1 MLGLSVFRTITSQIV
16 KTEVRMLD
24 YDLPAVLSVLL
35 YVLLGEL
42 LATQRTGLSV
52 RGLLLDAAVT
62 QARAAGSML
71 LYH

>member
-1 MLGLSVFRTITSQIV
+1 
-16 KTEVRMLD
+16 MLD

>member
-1 MLGLSVFRTITSQIV
+1 
-16 KTEVRMLD
+16 MLD

-52 RGLLLDAAVT
+52 RGLLRDAAVT

-71 LYH
+71 LYHCNNIEL